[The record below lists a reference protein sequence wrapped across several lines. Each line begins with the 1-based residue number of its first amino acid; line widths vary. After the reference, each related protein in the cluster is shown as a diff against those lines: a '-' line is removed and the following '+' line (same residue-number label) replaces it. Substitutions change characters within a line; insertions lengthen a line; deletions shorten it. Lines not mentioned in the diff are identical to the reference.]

1 MLPIYTR
8 YLAPEDY
15 GAVSL
20 MVLVI
25 AVIELVIGFR
35 YSQAVPKYY
44 AESQP
49 EKQRLIM
56 STSLIVTGLVSIIGF
71 CLFYLFASQISTGV
85 LHSPDYQ
92 RVVQLFLVLLIG
104 QGIEEYGFLYLRL
117 RDKALLF
124 VIYSLLRLFFQLS
137 LNIWFV
143 VNQQMGVE
151 GVALASAITSGIFA
165 VAFSIYIIK
174 ENGIGIDWSFVKV
187 ATRFC
192 WPLWLT
198 GFATL
203 YIGSASRVFLS
214 ELASLQDVGLYELG
228 FKFGSIILILMWQP
242 FNQFWQIERFEL
254 YKLENRQQVFSNIFT
269 IIVGVLT
276 FASVGIS
283 TFAKPI
289 IYIMADPAFYQAAS
303 IVPYLT
309 FANLLGALGVY
320 FLFNFVIKEQTV
332 WIART
337 SYATAAI
344 MTLVFFLLIP
354 HYGYIGAALGTMV
367 ATTLRTIIMYYVG
380 KRYFD
385 MGIDVGRCTLIVLS
399 GGAVCIAYELIGQ
412 TDSVWVLFTL
422 AALASAVDGLVIVFL
437 VFGNADLRAYATEFY
452 QTRIAKKLN
461 QA

>member
-1 MLPIYTR
+1 M
-8 YLAPEDY
+8 
-15 GAVSL
+15 
-20 MVLVI
+20 
-25 AVIELVIGFR
+25 
-35 YSQAVPKYY
+35 
-44 AESQP
+44 
-49 EKQRLIM
+49 
-56 STSLIVTGLVSIIGF
+56 
-71 CLFYLFASQISTGV
+71 
-85 LHSPDYQ
+85 
-92 RVVQLFLVLLIG
+92 
-104 QGIEEYGFLYLRL
+104 
-117 RDKALLF
+117 
-124 VIYSLLRLFFQLS
+124 
-137 LNIWFV
+137 
-143 VNQQMGVE
+143 
-151 GVALASAITSGIFA
+151 
-165 VAFSIYIIK
+165 
-174 ENGIGIDWSFVKV
+174 
-187 ATRFC
+187 
-192 WPLWLT
+192 
-198 GFATL
+198 

-422 AALASAVDGLVIVFL
+422 AALASAVSGLVIGVL

-452 QTRIAKKLN
+452 QTRIAKKLDR
-461 QA
+461 A

>member
-25 AVIELVIGFR
+25 TVIELIIGFR
-35 YSQAVPKYY
+35 YSQAVPKHY
-44 AESQP
+44 AESAP
-49 EKQRLIM
+49 PKQRLIM
-56 STSLIVTGLVSIIGF
+56 STSLIVTGVASIVGF
-71 CLFYLFASQISTGV
+71 LLFHLLSGQISTHV

-124 VIYSLLRLFFQLS
+124 VVFSLLRLFFQLS

-165 VAFSIYIIK
+165 VAFTFYIIK
-174 ENGIGIDWSFVKV
+174 ENGIGIDWSYAKV

-214 ELASLQDVGLYELG
+214 ELASLEDVGLYELG
-228 FKFGSIILILMWQP
+228 FKFSSILLILMWQP

-269 IIVGVLT
+269 IIAGLLT
-276 FASVGIS
+276 FAAVGIS
-283 TFAKPI
+283 TFSKPV

-309 FANLLGALGVY
+309 FATLLGIFGVY

-344 MTLVFFLLIP
+344 MTVVFFLLIP
-354 HYGYIGAALGTMV
+354 RFGYIGAAIGTML
-367 ATTLRTIIMYYVG
+367 ATTIRTVIMYHFG

-385 MGIDVGRCTLIVLS
+385 MGINVGRCTAIVLA
-399 GGAVCIAYELIGQ
+399 GGFACIGFELLGQ
-412 TDSVWVLFTL
+412 TQSIWMLFGLATL
-422 AALASAVDGLVIVFL
+422 ASLISLLVIGYL
-437 VFGNADLRAYATEFY
+437 VFGQPELRAYATEFY
-452 QTRIAKKLN
+452 NNKL
-461 QA
+461 AARFSR